1 MHEIVRNTR
10 IIAEREFAAYFATP
24 LATIFLV
31 IFVALTGAFAFFV
44 GGFFERGQADLTAF
58 FIYHPWLTCCW
69 CRPSPCGCGRRSAR
83 PAPSSC

>member
-31 IFVALTGAFAFFV
+31 IFVALTGAFAFCV
-44 GGFFERGQADLTAF
+44 GGFFERGQAD
-58 FIYHPWLTCCW
+58 
-69 CRPSPCGCGRRSAR
+69 
-83 PAPSSC
+83 

>member
-1 MHEIVRNTR
+1 MHETVRNTR

-44 GGFFERGQADLTAF
+44 GGFFER
-58 FIYHPWLTCCW
+58 
-69 CRPSPCGCGRRSAR
+69 
-83 PAPSSC
+83 